1 MKRASLERLKDFI
14 RLILNLKRQVWNQ
27 EFRPNFFRI
36 RHASE
41 LPLAAFILMSAQGL
55 PVLEAAH
62 LLHLSACLPPAQGS
76 LEVAQDE
83 HRGPSVTVATVV
95 AAVVSGPG
103 ESSIHCLGILD

>member
-1 MKRASLERLKDFI
+1 
-14 RLILNLKRQVWNQ
+14 
-27 EFRPNFFRI
+27 
-36 RHASE
+36 
-41 LPLAAFILMSAQGL
+41 MSAQGL